1 MEYEKMKEKADKLG
15 VSVEVY
21 LVLRK
26 SNRKMRYL
34 LKERKA
40 ERIIIEG
47 DKVTF
52 IPGKEDSYDRLLEIG
67 VEFAAEEKS
76 VEDIVEQAALLERLP
91 AALERL
97 TSTERQLIE
106 ELFFSRS
113 GEGKSE
119 KEIAE
124 TLGITQQGVSYR
136 KVVILKKLR
145 KYMED

>member
-40 ERIIIEG
+40 ERILIEG

-67 VEFAAEEKS
+67 VEFAAEGKS
-76 VEDIVEQAALLERLP
+76 VEDIVEQAALLEQLP

-97 TSTERQLIE
+97 TSAERQLIE

-119 KEIAE
+119 QEIAE

>member
-40 ERIIIEG
+40 ERILIEG

-67 VEFAAEEKS
+67 VEFAAEGKS
-76 VEDIVEQAALLERLP
+76 VEDTLIDVENKNLLLEALTELSVEERRLID
-91 AALERL
+91 E
-97 TSTERQLIE
+97 IY
-106 ELFFSRS
+106 FSDH
-113 GEGKSE
+113 GDGKSE
-119 KEIAE
+119 RAAAAA
-124 TLGITQQGVSYR
+124 LGMPQKR
-136 KVVILKKLR
+136 
-145 KYMED
+145 